1 MQSSI
6 GLAHEHLE
14 NFNKK
19 LKKSFRTQFHNKKK
33 KKLPNKIN
41 FIKLPGMQF
50 VGHGVSKKLFWDKV
64 KPPQY
69 QQLYKAPGS
78 DIKKK

>member
-1 MQSSI
+1 
-6 GLAHEHLE
+6 
-14 NFNKK
+14 
-19 LKKSFRTQFHNKKK
+19 
-33 KKLPNKIN
+33 
-41 FIKLPGMQF
+41 MQF

>member
-33 KKLPNKIN
+33 KITK
-41 FIKLPGMQF
+41 
-50 VGHGVSKKLFWDKV
+50 
-64 KPPQY
+64 
-69 QQLYKAPGS
+69 
-78 DIKKK
+78 